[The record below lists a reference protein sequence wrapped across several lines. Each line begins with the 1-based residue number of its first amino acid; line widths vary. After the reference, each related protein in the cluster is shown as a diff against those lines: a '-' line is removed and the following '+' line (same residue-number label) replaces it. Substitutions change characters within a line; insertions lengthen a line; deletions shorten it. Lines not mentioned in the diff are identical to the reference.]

1 MLLLNFSV
9 RMGTGELVIG
19 ILGLKVWGSNPVS
32 NSFSI
37 SVKFIGKWVNC
48 DLSPPPPSSNLDDRF
63 QDCFFSSNCYP
74 FFYFFIFYN
83 QVKWKSKKVGQ
94 RSNCFRIQ
102 FFPPFVC
109 LSKSRLSFV
118 QIVSTFHSV
127 CLASFSLSVLS
138 EVGYWKQRLYQERS
152 SQSFGFCEPAWAL
165 KQWIVRKQGDWGN
178 SRLCMILN
186 VTVHARTMWWID
198 WGALT

>member
-1 MLLLNFSV
+1 MLLNFSV
-9 RMGTGELVIG
+9 RMGIQRDWHFRSESSRFESRIEFFFGLRQIHRKVG
-19 ILGLKVWGSNPVS
+19 QQRFAAAAVKLGRSVS
-32 NSFSI
+32 R
-37 SVKFIGKWVNC
+37 
-48 DLSPPPPSSNLDDRF
+48 L
-63 QDCFFSSNCYP
+63 FFSSNSYP
-74 FFYFFIFYN
+74 FFYFFIFIFYN
-83 QVKWKSKKVGQ
+83 QVEWKPKKVGQ

-127 CLASFSLSVLS
+127 CLASFSLSVLC
-138 EVGYWKQRLYQERS
+138 EVGYWKQQLYPERA
-152 SQSFGFCEPAWAL
+152 SQSFSFWEPAWAL
-165 KQWIVRKQGDWGN
+165 EQWIVRKQGGWGN

-186 VTVHARTMWWID
+186 VTLHARTMWWID